1 MQVCR
6 NVGSIDRAIRAVI
19 GIAALVL
26 AFTSLG
32 VMQGTLLGILAAAVG
47 VVMLATAATS
57 MCPLYLPLRLS
68 TCKASNA
75 K

>member
-1 MQVCR
+1 MQLGR

-32 VMQGTLLGILAAAVG
+32 VMQGHMLGIVAAVVG
-47 VVMLATAATS
+47 IVMLATAAMS
-57 MCPLYLPLRLS
+57 MCPLYLPLKLS
-68 TCKASNA
+68 TCNSRSGK
-75 K
+75 